1 MTASTKQIL
10 MYAGGAVVL
19 GAVGFFVYSFFQ
31 KPTLELGNVVVGND
45 EEPKNTGKD
54 WTEFFKQEREAFT
67 KTLSNPK
74 ASMGFNAK
82 LWNSVK

>member
-1 MTASTKQIL
+1 MTTSNKQIL

-31 KPTLELGNVVVGND
+31 KPTLELGNVVIGND
-45 EEPKNTGKD
+45 DKPATNSTN
-54 WTEFFKQEREAFT
+54 WTEFFKQQQQGFPQTVA
-67 KTLSNPK
+67 NPQ
-74 ASMGFNAK
+74 ASMGFNSK

>member
-1 MTASTKQIL
+1 MTASNKQIL

-31 KPTLELGNVVVGND
+31 KPTLELGNIVIGNED
-45 EEPKNTGKD
+45 EPKTEGKD
-54 WTEFFKQEREAFT
+54 YTEFFREQREAFA
-67 KTLSNPK
+67 KTLANPK
-74 ASMGFNAK
+74 ASMGFDSK